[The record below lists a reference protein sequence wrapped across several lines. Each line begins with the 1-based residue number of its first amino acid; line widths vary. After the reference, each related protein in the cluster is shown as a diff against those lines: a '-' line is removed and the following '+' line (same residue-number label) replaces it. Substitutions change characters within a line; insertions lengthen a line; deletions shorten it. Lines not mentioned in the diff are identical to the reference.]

1 MIICH
6 LPRILIWSPFLIS
19 IADHLVHQMSRN
31 LSWISFL
38 FWFKSTSV
46 PGYAWKSPN
55 YVTSKWILWV
65 CVLSKG
71 DSQEVRHV
79 SHEIPIQERDDDHS
93 AKKLSPLPF
102 PCHRVIYCYLQ
113 KALSSLY
120 IQVKHTSTVS
130 GYLWV
135 HRVIILS
142 LISDRTTKQWKP
154 RKCFNCFCT
163 AIDTVNGMCHN
174 SSNGR
179 ELQVQFKNILI
190 LSTWNGS
197 GLLNLNYNNFRL
209 ALSLHRVCRSL
220 VSLRVLLI
228 GGDNLID
235 LFKTLYKKYFVFTVP
250 SWQFDYPREWVNTRN
265 YSFPSAHYDR

>member
-1 MIICH
+1 MTTVLKNYLHFRSHVIV
-6 LPRILIWSPFLIS
+6 SY
-19 IADHLVHQMSRN
+19 IA
-31 LSWISFL
+31 
-38 FWFKSTSV
+38 
-46 PGYAWKSPN
+46 
-55 YVTSKWILWV
+55 
-65 CVLSKG
+65 
-71 DSQEVRHV
+71 
-79 SHEIPIQERDDDHS
+79 
-93 AKKLSPLPF
+93 
-102 PCHRVIYCYLQ
+102 IYK

-130 GYLWV
+130 GYVWV

-163 AIDTVNGMCHN
+163 AIDTVNGMCHH
-174 SSNGR
+174 SSKGR

-235 LFKTLYKKYFVFTVP
+235 LFKTLYKKYLLFHLDNLITHV
-250 SWQFDYPREWVNTRN
+250 SE
-265 YSFPSAHYDR
+265 